1 MHLQVALCTAYIR
14 ISRTCPPHIWRPESL
29 INVLCCPEP
38 CILLIDCVQVA
49 LSVLGP
55 HCVGERT
62 DHTKLV
68 LSTSSD
74 KLIASPKVGEKRRII
89 DVDNFDIKRQKI
101 DGAIKFSNANFPR
114 DIKIT
119 DIISYGREG
128 YADFMHESLLLFVET
143 LNAPRVKNYTL
154 RPDVALTALSLLS
167 IAFCRY
173 PQTNMSHSIF
183 RQLQSWIPW
192 ICEQVILDVKNAEFF
207 ITCSFSWFPFILCRF
222 MSCRQS

>member
-55 HCVGERT
+55 DRVGERT

-101 DGAIKFSNANFPR
+101 DGAIKFSNTNVPW

-128 YADFMHESLLLFVET
+128 YAHFMHESLLLFVET
-143 LNAPRVKNYTL
+143 LNAPRVKNDSL

-167 IAFCRY
+167 IACCRY
-173 PQTNMSHSIF
+173 PHSNMSLYIF

-192 ICEQVILDVKNAEFF
+192 ICEQVILDVKSAEFLL
-207 ITCSFSWFPFILCRF
+207 TCLFSWFPFILFRF
-222 MSCRQS
+222 MSCRQI